1 MIVRVA
7 DNGPGV
13 PPQHAERIFQPFF
26 TLKDQQGS
34 GLGLPISASLAVRM
48 GERAP
53 RDTGAGRPLRP
64 AAAHRRARLRSVRP
78 VPVRARARDTD
89 RILLVDDEPRV
100 LDVIEQLLH
109 PAAVTRARLRGGGPS
124 GVGPRLRSRPV
135 RSRHAGGDRPR
146 LPQLARPST
155 LEALERFVLMTGSA
169 VGMEDAVAA
178 LPAQQRP
185 EQAPQA
191 VGAAPAARGA
201 AAGLSPTGAHPSR
214 SRRGNSTWGWAATAV
229 RIAPEG
235 PAARGDP

>member
-48 GERAP
+48 GGTLRLETPAQGARFALRLPIGEPDSAP
-53 RDTGAGRPLRP
+53 
-64 AAAHRRARLRSVRP
+64 VRP

-109 PAAVTRARLRGGGPS
+109 PAAVTRAGSVEAARAAWGPDYDLVLS
-124 GVGPRLRSRPV
+124 DLVMPGETGLGFRSW
-135 RSRHAGGDRPR
+135 
-146 LPQLARPST
+146 LAAEHP
-155 LEALERFVLMTGSA
+155 EALERFVLMTGSA

-178 LPAQQRP
+178 LPAQQRVLSKP
-185 EQAPQA
+185 LKQSELLLLL
-191 VGAAPAARGA
+191 AA
-201 AAGLSPTGAHPSR
+201 L
-214 SRRGNSTWGWAATAV
+214 RRA
-229 RIAPEG
+229 
-235 PAARGDP
+235 